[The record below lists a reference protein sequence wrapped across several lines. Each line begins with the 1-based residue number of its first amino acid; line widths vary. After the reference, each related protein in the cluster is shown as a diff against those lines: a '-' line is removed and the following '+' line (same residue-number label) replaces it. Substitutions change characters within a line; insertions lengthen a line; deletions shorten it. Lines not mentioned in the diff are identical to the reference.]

1 MIENNN
7 KKVFD
12 HDWFAIPFL
21 ITTCQPNGIFDT
33 PDWAT
38 FKCVIR
44 KFSHLNILFIKWAAK
59 NKWFCIKISSKMCL
73 EFNKPD
79 LNHSYFS

>member
-44 KFSHLNILFIKWAAK
+44 KFSHKHPFH
-59 NKWFCIKISSKMCL
+59 KMVL
-73 EFNKPD
+73 EERKK
-79 LNHSYFS
+79 